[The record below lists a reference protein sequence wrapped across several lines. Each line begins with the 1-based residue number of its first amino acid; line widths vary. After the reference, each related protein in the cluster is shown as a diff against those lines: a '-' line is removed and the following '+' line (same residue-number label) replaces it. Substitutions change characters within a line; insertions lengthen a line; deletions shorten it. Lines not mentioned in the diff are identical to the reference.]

1 MYHLRNVVIRHIVN
15 GIISIWI
22 EKQELCNWQSG
33 EESYRGE
40 RLVNEQKFSFE
51 LPSSQSKNKS
61 ASGKRK
67 QTSKLYPLEKNSS
80 FFFLNGADVFLASNW
95 KRYLPNTS
103 LYKGRGMTK

>member
-33 EESYRGE
+33 EESSRGE

-67 QTSKLYPLEKNSS
+67 PTSKLYHLEKNSS
-80 FFFLNGADVFLASNW
+80 FFFFKWCRCFSSIKLEEVF
-95 KRYLPNTS
+95 
-103 LYKGRGMTK
+103 TKYISV